1 MRILSRYL
9 AADFLVIALM
19 TVFVFTFVMCIGVV
33 IRAIDYASMGVSGG
47 FIGKL
52 FLYNIPYMLSFTIPM
67 GVLTGVLLLF
77 GRLSFDGEL
86 TAMKACGLNLWQVV
100 SPVVI
105 LAGAAS
111 LLCVYI
117 NAQVAPMCK
126 HLSRQLL
133 VEVGV
138 QEPMKFIEPGRLI
151 REFPGLLLVVGD
163 RDGNRVEDIV
173 VYELGED
180 NQPIRN
186 VRASYGDIEVDEEAR
201 AMLIDLY
208 EVFIDQRDGGGE
220 GAGKSHYINAEFYP
234 VRLDYSRFDNKRS
247 TKKPSDMTLR
257 ELMTHI
263 ADIRLAYP
271 GVADEEVLT
280 KARTRMVIEVNKRMA
295 LSMSCFGF
303 ALLGV
308 PLGMRSRRKE
318 SSVGI
323 GVALLLV
330 FAFYLFIIIAD
341 SLVGSPQ
348 YHPGLITW
356 IPVFGAQLAG
366 AVMIRRIR

>member
-1 MRILSRYL
+1 MRQLARYL
-9 AADFLVIALM
+9 STDFLVICLM
-19 TVFVFTFVMCIGVV
+19 TVLVFTFVMCIGVV
-33 IRAIDYASMGVSGG
+33 IRAIDYASLGISGG

-100 SPVVI
+100 SPIII
-105 LAGAAS
+105 LAGIAS

-117 NAQVAPMCK
+117 NAYVSPLCK
-126 HLSRQLL
+126 HLTRQLMA
-133 VEVGV
+133 EVGV
-138 QEPMKFIEPGRLI
+138 KEPMKFIEPGRLI

-163 RDGNRVEDIV
+163 RDGSRVEDIV
-173 VYELGED
+173 VYELDDAG
-180 NQPIRN
+180 NPTRN
-186 VRASYGDIEVDEEAR
+186 VRAGYGDIDVDEEAR
-201 AMLIDLY
+201 VMMIDLY
-208 EVFIDQRDGGGE
+208 EVFIDQRDGGQ
-220 GAGKSHYINAEFYP
+220 GAAKSHYINAEFYP
-234 VRLDYSRFDNKRS
+234 VRLDYSRFNNKRI
-247 TKKPSDMTLR
+247 TKKPSDMTLM
-257 ELMTHI
+257 ELITGIEDVH
-263 ADIRLAYP
+263 LNYP
-271 GVADEEVLT
+271 GITDEEVLT
-280 KARTRMVIEVNKRMA
+280 KARTRMIIEVNKRMA

-318 SSVGI
+318 SSLGI

-330 FAFYLFIIIAD
+330 FMFYLFIIIAD

-366 AVMIRRIR
+366 FVMIRRIR